1 MIKKMILP
9 LLKKYIGIF
18 ISMILVSILSISL
31 LSGEASA
38 IYNLNESYK
47 TYKTDYKSMDIMI
60 STDTFKRDDI
70 DISIVDGVNE
80 YIYRYT
86 KDLYFGYNNNG
97 NERIIY
103 SRIYTYNDNDPLI
116 KRCSYSYGSFNNYY
130 LNISLAKAFADLNN
144 LKINDHIN
152 FYINDLKIPANI
164 YEIVDAPETLFVTS
178 YKYIWQDNKDFGYIY
193 INNNEL
199 KRVADLYKDD
209 INLDEISDIFNA
221 NQILLSV

>member
-116 KRCSYSYGSFNNYY
+116 KNLIYY
-130 LNISLAKAFADLNN
+130 
-144 LKINDHIN
+144 
-152 FYINDLKIPANI
+152 Y
-164 YEIVDAPETLFVTS
+164 VM
-178 YKYIWQDNKDFGYIY
+178 
-193 INNNEL
+193 
-199 KRVADLYKDD
+199 
-209 INLDEISDIFNA
+209 
-221 NQILLSV
+221 NQQVP